1 MSPWLHCPMAPLL
14 QPASKGRILT
24 TSGSARWQVLVAGPE
39 PCLCSLPRVKRHP
52 LQQYFSGHP
61 HSNFVPH
68 PTQLQTTFAPLRA
81 PWRTMCDTT
90 AMDSSASD
98 ACFLTSSHCTSSAGL
113 GSSRASAMA
122 AANLPNTPTSR
133 RSASARHPG
142 GIPEDEDTASA
153 SSGVSIPRRS
163 ASARHRGGIPEDR
176 SFCIRE
182 DTASASSGVSIHGYR
197 RSSHPVPSLHLLVCQ
212 SRRSSHPVPY
222 VAASDLVCQS
232 RRSLHPL
239 PSFLVSF
246 PHCSH
251 VSFPHCRPSAALFHS
266 PRLHELR
273 SILKV
278 NNCET

>member
-1 MSPWLHCPMAPLL
+1 MAPLL

-113 GSSRASAMA
+113 GSSRASRMA
-122 AANLPNTPTSR
+122 TAKLPNTPT
-133 RSASARHPG
+133 
-142 GIPEDEDTASA
+142 
-153 SSGVSIPRRS
+153 PRRS
-163 ASARHRGGIPEDR
+163 AAARSGGVIPEER
-176 SFCIRE
+176 SFCIRK
-182 DTASASSGVSIHGYR
+182 DTASTSSGVSIHR
-197 RSSHPVPSLHLLVCQ
+197 SPRSSHPLSSLHLF
-212 SRRSSHPVPY
+212 HPVCP
-222 VAASDLVCQS
+222 SCLF
-232 RRSLHPL
+232 RPSLP
-239 PSFLVSF
+239 PSFHVSFHSSF
-246 PHCSH
+246 PHCCHVPSH
-251 VSFPHCRPSAALFHS
+251 QCRHSA
-266 PRLHELR
+266 
-273 SILKV
+273 ILKV